1 MCVVGLYPGLASAL
15 VVGAE
20 VVTEQRRVQL
30 ATADVHVVNGP
41 VSLAL
46 AAVSRLLPAQA
57 YASLLRLGGQLQH
70 DVATTRRATPYP
82 CM

>member
-30 ATADVHVVNGP
+30 ATADVQVVNGP
-41 VSLAL
+41 VRLTLAS
-46 AAVSRLLPAQA
+46 VSRLLPAQA
-57 YASLLRLGGQLQH
+57 HASLLRLG
-70 DVATTRRATPYP
+70 R
-82 CM
+82 